1 LGEGDGAVVA
11 ELLGEHVA
19 RTRSFSEGVG
29 HGWIVGGGEFS

>member
-19 RTRSFSEGVG
+19 RTRSLSE
-29 HGWIVGGGEFS
+29 